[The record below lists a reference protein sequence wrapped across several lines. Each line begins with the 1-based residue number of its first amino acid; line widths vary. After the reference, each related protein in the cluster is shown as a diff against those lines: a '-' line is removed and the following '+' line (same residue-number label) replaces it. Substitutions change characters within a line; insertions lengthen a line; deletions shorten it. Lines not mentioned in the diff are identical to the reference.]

1 MTTRTF
7 KNVGSRRRSFLDSFS
22 NFDEFI
28 SAASA
33 PRNPE
38 FVGES
43 SRRAGSWG
51 DDWSMT
57 PDYESAQALA
67 LNGWTD
73 IASKVSALAEELERK
88 IERKFANTYE
98 TRYDV
103 GGIRVDIARYLE
115 GEPENMI
122 APVTLENERQ
132 GGKAVTIVVPFQANY
147 RVSAD
152 VLVARGVAVLALVS
166 AIERLGGSAR
176 IIASASIESRAT
188 KNDYTTAVVIKEH
201 FQLVDRDRI
210 MFALAHPAMLRR
222 IWFAQLE
229 AMPTEL
235 VKGMGFDGDHAYG
248 TPVKM
253 SGNVLETLHADK
265 LLPFADHT
273 EKASD
278 YGMAWVLNELKT
290 LGFTVND

>member
-1 MTTRTF
+1 MNTHTI
-7 KNVGSRRRSFLDSFS
+7 KHNGSRRLSFLDSFG

-28 SAASA
+28 TSASQPA
-33 PRNPE
+33 NPS
-38 FVGES
+38 FVGNS
-43 SRRAGSWG
+43 SRKAGEWG
-51 DDWSMT
+51 DDWAMT
-57 PDYESAQALA
+57 PDYESAQGLA
-67 LNGWTD
+67 LDGWAE
-73 IASKVSALAEELERK
+73 IAPKVEKLANELERK

-132 GGKAVTIVVPFQANY
+132 GGKAVTIVVPFQANW
-147 RVSAD
+147 RVPAD

-166 AIERLGGSAR
+166 AVERLGGSAR
-176 IIASASIESRAT
+176 IIASASVQSG
-188 KNDYTTAVVIKEH
+188 KNDHTTTVVIKEH

-222 IWFAQLE
+222 LWFSHLE
-229 AMPTEL
+229 SLPTDV
-235 VKGMGFDGDHAYG
+235 VKALNFDESHAYG
-248 TPVKM
+248 TPVIMPDKA
-253 SGNVLETLHADK
+253 LERLHADK
-265 LLPFADHT
+265 MLPFADHN